1 MFSQP
6 EKNISQIHID
16 PGMTVADLGSG
27 TGNYSIALAQLV
39 GPAGRVYAIDVQK
52 DLLEKLKTESLNQKI
67 SNIDVLWGDLDEIN
81 GTGLVSDSVD
91 RVIIANVL
99 FQSED
104 KDQFIKEAKRILKPT
119 GKLLFVDWTDSFSGL
134 GPQPNEVIKPD
145 VARTLFESE
154 GFVFEKEIQVGD
166 HHYGFIFKQS

>member
-27 TGNYSIALAQLV
+27 TGNYSIALAHLV